1 MSNIVH
7 AEPAKRFFVEMITR
21 DLTLEDAI
29 LDLIDNSVDALIRS
43 QHIEMS
49 TELLTTPDS
58 FARFS
63 NGRHKIE
70 IDFDEHEFKIS
81 DNCGGIDIEK
91 AKNDVFRFGKDEH
104 DTESCLSVY
113 GIGLKRAIFKLGR
126 EIRIE
131 SKTIN
136 NGFSIDINV
145 DEWKKPKTPWE
156 FELIEGKK
164 AVNSDEAGTTI
175 TVKKLNDETI
185 MRLKD
190 GTFAASIDSQAA
202 AAYCLLLNKFVQLS
216 INGDIVRPMS
226 LPYGGS
232 NNVNPSVEK
241 TIEDGVDI
249 SIIASLADRIEGE
262 WRIERAGWYIFCN
275 GRAVVF
281 ADKTELTG
289 WGDDVGLFQP
299 KHRGFLGLVFFSAKD
314 PEDLP
319 WTTTKRGLNKES
331 HVYQRA
337 KKLMFALGKPVIKF
351 LNDGHSINETQNEQ
365 IREIASNIKT
375 SDVSQAL
382 TYNHTVFE
390 VKTAEPIEK
399 KTVKIQ
405 YEVSKEELEK
415 VKRCLKKTGWS
426 ATKIGK
432 YAFDYLIEQE
442 CS

>member
-1 MSNIVH
+1 MGNIVH
-7 AEPAKRFFVEMITR
+7 AEASKRFFVEMITR
-21 DLTLEDAI
+21 DLTLEDAL

-43 QHIEMS
+43 QHIELS
-49 TELLTTPDS
+49 TELLTKPDS
-58 FARFS
+58 FLRFS
-63 NGRHKIE
+63 NGKHKIS

-136 NGFSIDINV
+136 SGFSIDINV
-145 DEWKKPKTPWE
+145 DEWKKPKTPWQ
-156 FELIEGKK
+156 FELIEGNK
-164 AVNSDEAGTTI
+164 AATSDDAGTTI
-175 TVKKLNDETI
+175 TVKRLNDETI

-190 GTFAASIDSQAA
+190 GTFASSIHRHAAS
-202 AAYCLLLNKFVQLS
+202 AYCLLLNKFVQLS
-216 INGDIVRPMS
+216 INGDMVSPIS

-232 NNVNPSVEK
+232 SNITPSVEK
-241 TIEDGVDI
+241 TIEGRVGI
-249 SIIASLADRIEGE
+249 SIIASLADRIEGV
-262 WRIERAGWYIFCN
+262 WKYERAGWYIFCN

-289 WGDDVGLFQP
+289 WGGDVGVFQP
-299 KHRGFLGLVFFSAKD
+299 KHRGFIGLVFFSAED

-351 LNDGHSINETQNEQ
+351 LNDAHSVDETQNEQ

-382 TYNHTVFE
+382 TYNHNMFE
-390 VKTAEPIEK
+390 VKTAEPVEK
-399 KTVKIQ
+399 TTVKIQ
-405 YEVSKEELEK
+405 YDVTKEELEK
-415 VKRCLKKTGWS
+415 VKRCLKKSNWS